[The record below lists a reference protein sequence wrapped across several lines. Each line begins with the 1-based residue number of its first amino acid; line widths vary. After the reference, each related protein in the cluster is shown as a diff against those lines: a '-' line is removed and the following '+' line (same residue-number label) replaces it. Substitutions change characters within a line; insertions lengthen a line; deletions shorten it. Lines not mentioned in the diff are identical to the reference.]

1 MGDSPQSPMSLVT
14 QQPGRV
20 GQPYQPQ
27 LPCRAPQRVWGI
39 WPQDTAGLKGRPT
52 QALCPPPQVPLGYNY
67 RAEVRRLIPQV
78 QVLDDV
84 PATLTS
90 PPASRKLDQDW
101 LMVKA
106 AIQEG
111 RVLDGLLPTLGMAAT
126 PPGLEVSPTEP
137 QRGLQ
142 PCAPFLPEM
151 DSCMSHHFSAV
162 TPRPQSLHTCP
173 QPPHPPTTHG
183 LQDTQMLAGGAPWSV
198 DSLGR
203 GGLLGWPADMVLVT
217 SDFDP
222 RPDRP
227 HGDPIWRLSPELSL
241 PETQPWAPGPWPLAL
256 LVPRGPLPEDLL
268 PKDQAPG
275 NDASN
280 LTHGN

>member
-1 MGDSPQSPMSLVT
+1 M
-14 QQPGRV
+14 
-20 GQPYQPQ
+20 
-27 LPCRAPQRVWGI
+27 
-39 WPQDTAGLKGRPT
+39 
-52 QALCPPPQVPLGYNY
+52 PLGYNY
-67 RAEVRRLIPQV
+67 QAEVRRLIPQL

-111 RVLDGLLPTLGMAAT
+111 RILDGLLPMLGMAAA

-151 DSCMSHHFSAV
+151 DSCMSHHFSAL

-173 QPPHPPTTHG
+173 QARSLPTHPPPVGFRTHRCWLVG
-183 LQDTQMLAGGAPWSV
+183 LPGLWTVLAV
-198 DSLGR
+198 
-203 GGLLGWPADMVLVT
+203 GGLLGWSADMVLVT

-222 RPDRP
+222 WPDRP
-227 HGDPIWRLSPELSL
+227 HGDPIWRLGPELSL
-241 PETQPWAPGPWPLAL
+241 PETQPRAPGPWPLAL
-256 LVPRGPLPEDLL
+256 LVPEGPLPEDLL
-268 PKDQAPG
+268 PKDLAPG
-275 NDASN
+275 DDASN